1 MLLRPSTKQY
11 VNERSTEREIVLWVR
26 ESIAGNTLQTN
37 ITLAGRESGQ
47 SPTLHETGNRLIEP
61 SRLREIGAILAGG
74 LAFAYPAYLLLM
86 FYSHDWI
93 LAAGGRPTVTDFL
106 VFWLAGH
113 SALHGAAASAYVP
126 AVHHAAEAAAA
137 GHGFSGQLPWRYAPS
152 FFFVAA
158 PLALLPYLAAFLAWV
173 AATLA
178 LYAAMASR
186 IAGSR
191 LALVVACAAPAIFIN
206 AICGQNGP
214 LTAVL
219 IGGALLWLDEAP
231 WLSGLCL
238 GLLAYKP
245 QFGILFPLVL
255 IAGNHWRALLA
266 AIVATAGVMLIS
278 GTVFGFDTLR
288 AFVHY
293 LPITSNSLLIH
304 GVNGFG
310 KLQTVYG
317 LFRWLGYGNGPGWIA
332 QGVLVIGVAGTL
344 VWLWRQKLPFGVKAA
359 ALATGTLLATPH
371 LYAYD
376 FAVLTMAYAFL
387 YRERV
392 FDTLELACI
401 VLANFCVGAFLF
413 FPSPIGLVSL
423 AITAGLIAR
432 RVVAAEHLAIVQ
444 RPMPAPAVGTRFL
457 QAE

>member
-1 MLLRPSTKQY
+1 M
-11 VNERSTEREIVLWVR
+11 
-26 ESIAGNTLQTN
+26 QTN
-37 ITLAGRESGQ
+37 TTLTGAESGQ
-47 SPTLHETGNRLIEP
+47 SRTLSQTSNRLLEA

-74 LAFAYPAYLLLM
+74 LAFAYPAYLVLM
-86 FYSHDWI
+86 FRSHDWI
-93 LAAGGRPTVTDFL
+93 LGAGGRPTVTDFL

-113 SALHGAAASAYVP
+113 SALHGAAAAAYVP

-173 AATLA
+173 VATLA
-178 LYAAMASR
+178 LYAVMASR
-186 IAGSR
+186 IAGAR
-191 LALVVACAAPAIFIN
+191 AALVVSCAAPAIFIN

-238 GLLAYKP
+238 GFLAYKP

-255 IAGNHWRALLA
+255 VAGSYWRTLLA
-266 AIVATAGVMLIS
+266 AILATAGAMFVS
-278 GTVFGFDTLR
+278 GMIFGFGSLW

-310 KLQTVYG
+310 KLQTMYG
-317 LFRWLGYGNGPGWIA
+317 LMRWLGYGNGPSWIA
-332 QGVLVIGVAGTL
+332 QGVLVIAVAGTL
-344 VWLWRQKLPFGVKAA
+344 VWLWRQKLPFGIKAA

-376 FAVLTMAYAFL
+376 FAVLTMAFAFI
-387 YRERV
+387 YRERA
-392 FDTLELACI
+392 FDTLELAGV

-423 AITAGLIAR
+423 AIAAGLIAR
-432 RVVAAEHLAIVQ
+432 RVVAAEHVAIVQ
-444 RPMPAPAVGTRFL
+444 RPTPAPAV
-457 QAE
+457 